1 MSSVVKINACA
12 YSRIGYGRANNTSSF
27 YMNGKFSSEYHIDNV
42 QASLENRGL
51 EYLFSV
57 SDNMDCDYPEQEFT
71 ISILKELRKFHEKIT
86 VGSQDIKAKVK
97 ELKSRVN
104 ETERLIESFLE
115 MNRVDRADS
124 AWDMGFSGLLL
135 SDGQLVALTSGNGR
149 IYMMR
154 DGMFRPLASDTAKA
168 KRELESRTI
177 ETDEDGEIELPGDE
191 ERSGVIVSDI
201 YDIHEGDSF
210 ILLSNGLYQ
219 ALGEEKIEDLL
230 ALRSD
235 SSYIAYRLVEEAMR
249 RKTTGDITALVVQVE
264 KVTISTGTAKKPAL
278 RARARQN
285 VRTRVDKLN
294 KAPAITY
301 KYNRRNASKYQ
312 SAVLVG
318 MVIVSVLV
326 LFGILFLMISSLI
339 NTGKENIG
347 NNSPTTTA
355 TAPATPTISPAET
368 DLPSYEPDETPG
380 PEETPESTPTPTP
393 TPTPQS
399 GDTVH
404 IVRKGD
410 SMSAITRHYYGDT
423 SLLDK
428 LCKYNNISDPDK
440 IIQGQKIKIPPKD
453 VLKNLD

>member
-1 MSSVVKINACA
+1 MSSVIKVNACV
-12 YSRIGYGRANNTSSF
+12 YSRIGYGRVNNTSSF
-27 YMNGKFSSEYHIDNV
+27 YMNGKFSSEHHIDNV

-57 SDNMDCDYPEQEFT
+57 SDNMDCDYPEQE
-71 ISILKELRKFHEKIT
+71 INVSILKELRKFHEKIT
-86 VGSQDIKAKVK
+86 VGSGDIQSKAK

-115 MNRVDRADS
+115 MNRIQRTDS

-154 DGMFRPLASDTAKA
+154 DGMFRPLASETAKA
-168 KRELESRTI
+168 KREIENRII
-177 ETDEDGEIELPGDE
+177 ETGEDDEIELPGDE
-191 ERSGVIVSDI
+191 ERGSVIVSDI

-210 ILLSNGLYQ
+210 ILLSDGLYQ

-235 SSYIAYRLVEEAMR
+235 SSYIAYRLVDEAMKR
-249 RKTTGDITALVVQVE
+249 NTVGDITALVVQVE
-264 KVTISTGTAKKPAL
+264 KLTISSGSGKRPAL
-278 RARARQN
+278 RTQTRHN

-301 KYNRRNASKYQ
+301 KYNRRNANKYQ
-312 SAVLVG
+312 STVLIG
-318 MVIVSVLV
+318 MVIVSVVV
-326 LFGILFLMISSLI
+326 LFGILFLMISSLM
-339 NTGKENIG
+339 NTGRENAH
-347 NNSPTTTA
+347 NNTPTTTVSPS
-355 TAPATPTISPAET
+355 TSPTMSPGET
-368 DLPSYEPDETPG
+368 DLPTEEPDETPDPG
-380 PEETPESTPTPTP
+380 ETPEPTP

-399 GDTVH
+399 NIQTHV
-404 IVRKGD
+404 VKKGD
-410 SMSAITRHYYGDT
+410 SMSAITRQYYGDT
-423 SLLDK
+423 TLLDK

-440 IIQGQKIKIPPKD
+440 IIQGQVIKIPPKE
-453 VLKNLD
+453 VLKEQD